1 MNPTLTQLAH
11 ELRDAILRWKAAG
24 LIRQAASLPAI
35 FTAQK
40 NRTLRRA
47 SRSLPH
53 GMSKHDPRRYRHLT
67 PEQKLELRREYRRNF
82 YRNQRRQSQ
91 NSNTP

>member
-1 MNPTLTQLAH
+1 MKPTLTQLAH

-24 LIRQAASLPAI
+24 LIRQAAPLPAI

-47 SRSLPH
+47 SRSLYH
-53 GMSKHDPRRYRHLT
+53 GLSKHDPRRYRHLT
-67 PEQKLELRREYRRNF
+67 PEQKLERRREYRRNF
-82 YRNQRRQSQ
+82 YRNQRRRQCQ
-91 NSNTP
+91 NSTP